1 MVIDKLVSSFICV
14 YAPQVSLSNEV
25 KDLFYEKLIAVMAVV
40 PASEQ
45 LFECDDWNGHIGKER
60 VGYKNIHGG

>member
-14 YAPQVSLSNEV
+14 YAPQVGLSNEV

-60 VGYKNIHGG
+60 VGYENIHGG

>member
-25 KDLFYEKLIAVMAVV
+25 KDLFYEKLIAVVAVV

-60 VGYKNIHGG
+60 VGYENIHGG